1 MNTHTQANGGLVNF
15 DNPLYGNDNQGT
27 QTSVR
32 NGVAVGVGTNG
43 GPHYDMPRGKP
54 EYNTIY
60 FFMFCLTADVL
71 WLLLHLVLLSCT
83 IKMF

>member
-1 MNTHTQANGGLVNF
+1 MKEKKTITSPRSLLLSRREAERMDSHTQANGGLVNF

-43 GPHYDMPRGKP
+43 GPHYDMPRGK
-54 EYNTIY
+54 
-60 FFMFCLTADVL
+60 L
-71 WLLLHLVLLSCT
+71 
-83 IKMF
+83 